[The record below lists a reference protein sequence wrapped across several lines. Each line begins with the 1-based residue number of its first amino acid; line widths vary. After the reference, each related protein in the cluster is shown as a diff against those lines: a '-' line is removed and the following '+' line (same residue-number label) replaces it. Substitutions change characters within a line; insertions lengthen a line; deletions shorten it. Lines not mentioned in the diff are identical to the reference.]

1 MVDKYY
7 NNKQKGAANSVA
19 VSTDTQAQSLKQWT
33 SQYFFRAHPSIATHF
48 RKYLHSI
55 CSRGCLLAVKAGT
68 PEINE
73 KISPN

>member
-1 MVDKYY
+1 MFY
-7 NNKQKGAANSVA
+7 NNQQKGAANSVA

-33 SQYFFRAHPSIATHF
+33 SQYFFRAHPSIATH
-48 RKYLHSI
+48 SI
-55 CSRGCLLAVKAGT
+55 CSRGCLLAVEAGT